1 MLDRKRVFR
10 TTIFMGIFVA
20 IMGGAIGMGVMMRAQ
35 AQDQDSKA
43 RRDFMRVKM
52 MYSSNILEGL
62 TNKDFKLIE
71 EGANEIIGVTA
82 AEKWL
87 AVDTMEYR
95 RHSDELKTAAE
106 KLKKEAKKQNL
117 EGAALRFFDMTLKCI
132 DCHEHIRELSF

>member
-1 MLDRKRVFR
+1 MVSKKRVVL
-10 TTIFMGIFVA
+10 TTIFIA
-20 IMGGAIGMGVMMRAQ
+20 LTGGAILSGVMLRAH
-35 AQDQDSKA
+35 AQDEDSKA

-71 EGANEIIGVTA
+71 ESANEIIGITS

-87 AVDTMEYR
+87 VVDSMEYR
-95 RHSDELKTAAE
+95 RQSEELKTAAE
-106 KLKKEAKKQNL
+106 KLKKEAKNKNL

-132 DCHEHIRELSF
+132 DCHENIRELSF